1 MADNTF
7 DNTVESLFKGMENFI
22 SSKTVVG
29 DSIKV
34 DDSTMIL
41 PLVEVSFGVGAGAS
55 KEEKRNNSGGG
66 MGGKMSPSA
75 VLVVKDGVPKL
86 VNIKEQSGLTK
97 ILDMVPDFI
106 DRFTGNK
113 GEENKEDDIIVEG

>member
-66 MGGKMSPSA
+66 MCGEMSPSA
-75 VLVVKDGVPKL
+75 VLVIKDGVPKL

-113 GEENKEDDIIVEG
+113 DEENKEDDIIVEG

>member
-1 MADNTF
+1 
-7 DNTVESLFKGMENFI
+7 
-22 SSKTVVG
+22 
-29 DSIKV
+29 
-34 DDSTMIL
+34 
-41 PLVEVSFGVGAGAS
+41 
-55 KEEKRNNSGGG
+55 
-66 MGGKMSPSA
+66 MSPSA
-75 VLVVKDGVPKL
+75 VLVIKDGVPKL

>member
-75 VLVVKDGVPKL
+75 VLDIKDGVPKL

-113 GEENKEDDIIVEG
+113 DEENKEDDIIVEG